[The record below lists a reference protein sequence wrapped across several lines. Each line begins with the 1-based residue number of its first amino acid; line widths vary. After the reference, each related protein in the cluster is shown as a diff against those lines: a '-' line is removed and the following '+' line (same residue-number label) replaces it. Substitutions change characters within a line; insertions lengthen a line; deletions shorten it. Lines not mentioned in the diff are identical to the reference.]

1 MGADYL
7 AIYQTLCA
15 EETDFDTDV
24 KRVLEPVAYPL
35 SFNGPTEA
43 AGWKTNRARKWAPMD
58 LKRRTSA
65 VYLIIIGNICLE
77 GSPGRRN
84 DDDRCYLIAVSTLP
98 NEI

>member
-24 KRVLEPVAYPL
+24 KRGLEPVAYPL

-43 AGWKTNRARKWAPMD
+43 AGWKTNRARKSAPMD

-65 VYLIIIGNICLE
+65 VYLITYRKHLLRGFAW
-77 GSPGRRN
+77 P
-84 DDDRCYLIAVSTLP
+84 AQ
-98 NEI
+98 